1 MYIHSYKKTHENL
14 IAKIEIIL
22 KPTNSQTI
30 TKTNNTQVAGKKQK
44 QRNKEV

>member
-14 IAKIEIIL
+14 ITKIKIIL
-22 KPTNSQTI
+22 KPTNSHTK